1 MQDRGLGRI
10 DDNITMLEENITIFE
25 ENITIQ
31 EIEKIQN
38 QLQIDF
44 SAVLSIEPI
53 WILFFILISLL
64 VFYKYSQYHRNN
76 LYRREA
82 INQWNQI
89 LAKDDFTLKAHH
101 LLELMHSVAEDY
113 YQESEIPEV
122 DNEKWWEF
130 IQYNSK
136 VVIDDKVL
144 EIWQTLHHKP
154 ETKITGRDMMLIA
167 HAVRSWIKTHK

>member
-64 VFYKYSQYHRNN
+64 VFYKYSQHQRNN
-76 LYRREA
+76 QYRREA

-89 LAKDDFTLKAHH
+89 LARDDFTLKTHH

-113 YQESEIPEV
+113 YKESEIPKV
-122 DNEKWWEF
+122 TDDKWWEF
-130 IQYNSK
+130 IQENSK
-136 VVIDDKVL
+136 VIADKKIL
-144 EIWQTLHHKP
+144 DICYRLHHKP
-154 ETKITGRDMMLIA
+154 ETKIIGRDMMLIA
-167 HAVRSWIKTHK
+167 HATRKWIKTHR